1 MMDRMENDLREAL
14 RRKEPPAGFAA
25 RVLAAAESQ
34 AARRPSGWNW
44 LRPQM
49 RWAVA
54 SLACILILAAGMAI
68 RQQRER
74 EMRARGEAA
83 KQQVMLA
90 LRITSAKLHVAQ
102 AKVTGRT
109 HTENR
114 I

>member
-1 MMDRMENDLREAL
+1 MMERMENDLRRAL
-14 RRKEPPAGFAA
+14 ARKEPPAGFAA
-25 RVLAAAESQ
+25 RVLAAADSQ
-34 AARRPSGWNW
+34 AARRASHWSW
-44 LRPQM
+44 FRPQM

-54 SLACILILAAGMAI
+54 ALACVLILTAGLAI

-109 HTENR
+109 HSENR